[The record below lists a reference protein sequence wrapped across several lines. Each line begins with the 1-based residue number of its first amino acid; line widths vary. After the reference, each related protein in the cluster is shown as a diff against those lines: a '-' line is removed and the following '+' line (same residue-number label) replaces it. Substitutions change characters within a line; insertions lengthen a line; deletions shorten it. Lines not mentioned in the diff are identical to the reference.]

1 MILSSM
7 HPKIILKKTMGYVIV
22 LTERALLFRLQ
33 DLGRVPANLANR
45 RRTNGPDFYLGHHP
59 TRAKNKICM

>member
-1 MILSSM
+1 ML
-7 HPKIILKKTMGYVIV
+7 PKIIYKKDHGFV